1 MTKPPRDELKPVIRS
16 RFTNGGAASSAPALA
31 REFGISP
38 HTIYWWSSQEKWGE
52 KRRQTEHDQL
62 NQRLRLA
69 KRPPAPSPSALDA
82 SRSDDLWFT
91 RTWMAP

>member
-1 MTKPPRDELKPVIRS
+1 MAPHHPLKPVIRS
-16 RFTNGGAASSAPALA
+16 RFTNGGANSSAPKLA
-31 REFGISP
+31 QEFGVSP

-52 KRRQTEHDQL
+52 KRRETEQDQI

-69 KRPPAPSPSALDA
+69 KPSPQPSPSVLAA
-82 SRSDDLWFT
+82 PRSDDLWFT